1 MKDDLDI
8 EIIAGDEERL
18 FLGKKDRLV
27 VLDSVDSTNDEVK
40 RRLESGAPEGLTVT
54 ADLQTKGKGRKG
66 RSWSAPSGTG
76 IAVSFLL
83 KPEINPDLTS
93 MITLV
98 AGLSCVKAVRKISG
112 TEALIKWPNDIV
124 LKGKK
129 LSGILTEFI
138 PGRDGRGAV
147 ITGTG
152 INVSTEGFPEEL
164 KETATSLYL
173 ETGKT
178 FSRSELLALYLTEF
192 ERNYGIFLKD
202 KDFSGLRE
210 EYESFLVNLGKEVR
224 VLDPGG
230 EFDGTA
236 EGIDEKGSLL
246 VRKKDKELVR
256 VYAGEVSVRGI
267 YGYC

>member
-1 MKDDLDI
+1 MRDELNR
-8 EIIAGDEERL
+8 EIIAGDRDRL

-27 VLDSVDSTNDEVK
+27 ILDQVDSTNEEVK
-40 RRLESGAPEGLTVT
+40 RRGGTPEGLTVA

-76 IAVSFLL
+76 IAVSFSLR
-83 KPEINPDLTS
+83 PDMDPDLVS

-98 AGLSCVKAVRKISG
+98 AGLSCAKAVRKISG

-124 LKGKK
+124 LNKKK
-129 LSGILTEFI
+129 LAGILTEFI
-138 PGRDGRGAV
+138 PEAEKKGYV

-152 INVSTEGFPEEL
+152 INVSTEEFPEEL
-164 KETATSLYL
+164 KETATSLYI
-173 ETGKT
+173 ETGKL
-178 FSRSELLALYLTEF
+178 FSRSELLASYLSEF
-192 ERNYGIFLKD
+192 ERYYAVFLKD
-202 KDFSGLRE
+202 GDFSGLRE
-210 EYESFLVNLGKEVR
+210 EYESLSVNLGKEVR

-230 EFDGTA
+230 GFNGIA
-236 EGIDEKGSLL
+236 EGIDEKGCLI
-246 VRKKDKELVR
+246 VRKNDNETLR